1 MIFFGLFLYEHLFLV
16 GKRTIERQLRRL
28 KKADASTGLQSESGI
43 KLDLYFQHF
52 ASQQMHTSLESVLK
66 QVLGDIKVLSGPPP
80 IPKPAPA
87 PQPSV
92 AIMQR
97 PSPQAGPPPGMA
109 PGGLVRTAPI
119 HQPQIQ
125 RPAPPPTQPKIGK
138 SSF

>member
-1 MIFFGLFLYEHLFLV
+1 MIFFGLFLYEHLLLV

-87 PQPSV
+87 PAPQPSV

-97 PSPQAGPPPGMA
+97 PSPQAGPP

-138 SSF
+138 STFN

>member
-1 MIFFGLFLYEHLFLV
+1 MYEPLFLV

-80 IPKPAPA
+80 VPKPAPA

-92 AIMQR
+92 AVMQR
-97 PSPQAGPPPGMA
+97 PPQAGPSP
-109 PGGLVRTAPI
+109 GLVRTAPV
-119 HQPQIQ
+119 HQPPVQ
-125 RPAPPPTQPKIGK
+125 RPSPVPPQQQQARMIGK
-138 SSF
+138 RNFS